1 MTRRLVDLV
10 AVGGAV
16 AVGLYCLRGL
26 GLRASAARSSGG
38 MRADLL
44 ASPQPLGK
52 A

>member
-26 GLRASAARSSGG
+26 GLRASAARSGG